1 MINTFD
7 VYYTNLNTDLSI
19 TKDSSDINYSLLN
32 GDEKVNTR
40 IRALRKSGELYDLP
54 QEQA

>member
-54 QEQA
+54 